1 MTEQA
6 RQKLKEM
13 MKYRI
18 IYPDGC
24 KQDEDDQPELTDDTG
39 AVDFY

>member
-24 KQDEDDQPELTDDTG
+24 NQDEDNHPKLTDDTG
-39 AVDFY
+39 GG

>member
-6 RQKLKEM
+6 MRKLKEM

-24 KQDEDDQPELTDDTG
+24 NQDEDDQAKLTDDIG
-39 AVDFY
+39 GG